1 MTEHDRSASP
11 QTSSIQQLRT
21 TLNGRVITP
30 GDASFDEART
40 IFYGGFDRQPAAI
53 VRVRDASD
61 VSQVVFLARENGLEL
76 AIKSGGHSLA
86 GHSTT
91 DGGIVVDLFRLNGD

>member
-40 IFYGGFDRQPAAI
+40 IFYGGFDRHPAAI
-53 VRVRDASD
+53 VRARDASD
-61 VSQVVFLARENGLEL
+61 VSQVVSLRERTG
-76 AIKSGGHSLA
+76 SSLPSRA
-86 GHSTT
+86 EATASPVTAPQMVASCSTS
-91 DGGIVVDLFRLNGD
+91 LR